1 MGYYQCP
8 RCSST
13 DAYMGNQMVH
23 RGGVAVSSEIG
34 NTGLYATRQVGG
46 GTETV
51 QVAKCRKCGEILI
64 AENYR
69 LTAEEMREAEQQRR
83 LDQHYAVKIF
93 AAVFLIIFLEA
104 AILGAFKE
112 PKARVATSVMLCFL
126 SSALAA
132 VVVFLGQGIRHK
144 NVQGT
149 LRHKKFVTGVAF
161 WVIAA
166 APLLLFGMMPLAA
179 IFLSLVLACLAYVAV
194 FSRIP

>member
-23 RGGVAVSSEIG
+23 RRGAAVSAEIG
-34 NTGLYATRQVGG
+34 NTGVYATRQVGG

-69 LTAEEMREAEQQRR
+69 LTAEEMWEAERQRR
-83 LDQHYAVKIF
+83 LDRHYAVKIF
-93 AAVFLIIFLEA
+93 AAVFLIMALEA
-104 AILGAFKE
+104 AGLGGRWYKGGDLVTFI
-112 PKARVATSVMLCFL
+112 VVVCFL
-126 SSALAA
+126 STSFVGAF
-132 VVVFLGQGIRHK
+132 VVFAA
-144 NVQGT
+144 QGT
-149 LRHKKFVTGVAF
+149 LRHKKI
-161 WVIAA
+161 IAA
-166 APLLLFGMMPLAA
+166 LSFLAVTAGPIHLFGTTPFLVTM
-179 IFLSLVLACLAYVAV
+179 FLSLVLSCLAYAAV